1 MLFILLFL
9 LSLLIGAVSWGPSKG
24 RDLADSIILA
34 NMSIDLRKG
43 LKRKRIKNKRE
54 NNERISVDR
63 NRRSF
68 FAKTIAIRL
77 RKGKERERKKEKR
90 PKKCYD
96 GT

>member
-9 LSLLIGAVSWGPSKG
+9 FNLYKGAVSWGPSKG

-43 LKRKRIKNKRE
+43 FERKRIKNKRE
-54 NNERISVDR
+54 NKERISVDC

-68 FAKTIAIRL
+68 FSKTIAIRL
-77 RKGKERERKKEKR
+77 RKGKKREKKKGREKSQ
-90 PKKCYD
+90 KML
-96 GT
+96 